1 MLYKEILKKENI
13 KEKEIAEMLVI
24 KHNSFKFSSAR
35 KRYINFIELFYNRIN
50 QPLNEVLEKIS
61 DLQNEIAKK

>member
-13 KEKEIAEMLVI
+13 KEKEIAEMLGM
-24 KHNSFKFSSAR
+24 KHNSFKCSSAR